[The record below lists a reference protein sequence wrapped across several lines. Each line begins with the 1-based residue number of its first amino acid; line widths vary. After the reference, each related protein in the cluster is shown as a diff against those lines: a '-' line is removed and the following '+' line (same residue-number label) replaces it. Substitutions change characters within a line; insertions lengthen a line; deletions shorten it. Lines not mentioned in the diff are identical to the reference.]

1 MKRTIKILA
10 CAAILCSAIFTGCE
24 KNDLFSRKGE
34 IVRFSAVSSGAPTTK
49 TSYDQGDLVDGYQ
62 LINWGGND
70 TIRIWSDN
78 ALHRYGDNQHWAD
91 YYTTGYSVSGHE
103 STATLAAKQL
113 YNTDND
119 NENNTANGLVWGEE
133 KVCQFWGIYPSKK
146 NIPMTIGENGAVNA
160 TLPASYTL
168 PSSSSTKTEGG
179 GEISYKVYAPDM
191 NYAFMTAYEKVE
203 NAPEKVNLKFNPAF
217 TAFELYISSSEEET
231 EGFTVNSIGLI
242 GNDWLAGPFTMTAGD
257 LGTVAAANGASKTV
271 TASFSSAVKIE
282 PSNGVNVTL
291 FTIPKTNEDA
301 ISLQI
306 ATTDGGKATLKFTEK
321 GSKEAYKFEA
331 GHKYRI
337 HLLKVGGRWMINFG
351 GDDMDVEP
359 WEENSTGL
367 IVE

>member
-34 IVRFSAVSSGAPTTK
+34 AVRFSAVSSGAPTTK

-62 LINWGGND
+62 LINWSVND

-91 YYTTGYSVSGHE
+91 YYTTGFSKNGHE
-103 STATLAAKQL
+103 STATLAANQL
-113 YNTDND
+113 SNTDND
-119 NENNTANGLVWGEE
+119 NENSSANGLVWGEE

-146 NIPMTIGENGAVNA
+146 DVPITIGENGAVSA
-160 TLPASYTL
+160 TLPATYTL
-168 PSSSSTKTEGG
+168 PSSSSTKTEEG
-179 GEISYKVYAPDM
+179 ISYKVYAPDM

-203 NAPEKVNLKFNPAF
+203 DAPEKVNLKYNPAF

-231 EGFTVNSIGLI
+231 EGFTVNSIGLE
-242 GNDWLAGPFTMTAGD
+242 GNEYLAGPFTMTAGD
-257 LGTVAAANGASKTV
+257 LSTVAAADGASKTV
-271 TASFSSAVKIE
+271 TANFSSAVKIE

-291 FTIPKTNEDA
+291 FTIPKTNVGA
-301 ISLQI
+301 VALKI
-306 ATTDGGKATLKFTEK
+306 ATTDGTATLKFTVK
-321 GSKEAYKFEA
+321 GTKESYKFEA

-337 HLLKVGGRWMINFG
+337 HLLKVGGRWEIAFG
-351 GDDMDVEP
+351 GDMDVEP
-359 WEENSTGL
+359 WVPNSTGL